1 MLLKKIFIFLFFYC
15 FCHVSCALAENTLQN
30 CLLVKQIILQQATIL
45 TNNDNS
51 LLEFKNQCLNKQT
64 INNLLTKINNFYR
77 EKGYILVNSNF
88 TFFDYSK
95 NILYIKI
102 NETIISDILFDTNI
116 GHQHHIFFKNFI
128 NKIFNIFE
136 LNSALQQFNK
146 ITNLNAKIKI
156 IHQQNNLKIYIDNQ
170 KKPSVK
176 LNLGYD
182 NFGNNFTGLNR
193 YKLDLNLYQHFN
205 FNYTYS
211 TKNFHSLL
219 IDSNFKWRNNYFYH
233 QYLSS
238 FFNQQHQNIKFSGQS
253 YRHNFGINS
262 LVFLNKTHQI
272 NLDNSLIL
280 RGSTNY
286 LDNIKLELSKQKL
299 TIWQIAIIENW
310 KLNDNFSLKIKPSF
324 LFGLS
329 SFGAKKDRH
338 ENLPKNQFRLFKLDL
353 ETSYPLP
360 FLSAFMLH
368 KIESQKSLHKLFG
381 AEQINVG
388 GYNSAS
394 AFRENIINGDNGYF
408 LQNKISFDV
417 QQILPKLPKNH
428 LEFEIFHDYG
438 YVSHNKP
445 SQVKSGRISDVGL
458 KINFVEKKFI
468 TSLTSSWAIHQ
479 SNMFDYNRSENYNLY
494 FHISIFLF

>member
-1 MLLKKIFIFLFFYC
+1 MLLKKIITFLFFYC
-15 FCHVSCALAENTLQN
+15 FYCVFALAENISQN
-30 CLLVKQIILQQATIL
+30 CLLAKQIMLQQATIL
-45 TNNDNS
+45 ANNHH
-51 LLEFKNQCLNKQT
+51 LFLEFENQCLNKQG
-64 INNLLTKINNFYR
+64 INRLLKKINNFYS
-77 EKGYILVNSNF
+77 ENGYILTNSNF
-88 TFFDYSK
+88 TFFDYNK

-102 NETIISDILFDTNI
+102 HEITISDILFDKTI
-116 GHQHHIFFKNFI
+116 HQQHHIFFKHFI

-262 LVFLNKTHQI
+262 LIFLNKTHQI
-272 NLDNSLIL
+272 NLDNTLIA

-286 LDNIKLELSKQKL
+286 LDNIKLALSKQKL
-299 TIWQIAIIENW
+299 AIGQITITDHW
-310 KLNDNFSLKIKPSF
+310 KPNNNFSLKIKPSF

-329 SFGAKKDRH
+329 SFGAAKDYNK
-338 ENLPKNQFRLFKLDL
+338 NLPKNQFRLFKLDL
-353 ETSYPLP
+353 ETSHPLP

-381 AEQINVG
+381 AEQITIG

-394 AFRENIINGDNGYF
+394 AFRENIINGDNGYI

-428 LEFEIFHDYG
+428 LELEAFHDYG

-445 SQVKSGRISDVGL
+445 RQVKSGRISDAGF
-458 KINFVEKKFI
+458 KINFLNKNFT
-468 TSLTSSWAIHQ
+468 TSLTSSWVIHQ
-479 SNMFDYNRSENYNLY
+479 SNMFDYNKSENYNLY
-494 FHISIFLF
+494 FNISIFLF